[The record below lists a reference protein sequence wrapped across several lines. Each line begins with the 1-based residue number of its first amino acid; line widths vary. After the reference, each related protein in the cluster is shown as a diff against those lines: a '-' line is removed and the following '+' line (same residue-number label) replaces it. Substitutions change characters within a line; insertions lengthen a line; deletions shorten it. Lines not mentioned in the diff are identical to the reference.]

1 MIGLI
6 KDLEKFNCNKFYN
19 KDVDEVD
26 KSKVS
31 KFEDFKIC
39 NSGRVFFK
47 DFKDF
52 NNNVF
57 GEEFVFKRIL
67 YVFFFGKF

>member
-31 KFEDFKIC
+31 KFEDYKIC
-39 NSGRVFFK
+39 SGWVFFK

-57 GEEFVFKRIL
+57 GGEFVFKRIL